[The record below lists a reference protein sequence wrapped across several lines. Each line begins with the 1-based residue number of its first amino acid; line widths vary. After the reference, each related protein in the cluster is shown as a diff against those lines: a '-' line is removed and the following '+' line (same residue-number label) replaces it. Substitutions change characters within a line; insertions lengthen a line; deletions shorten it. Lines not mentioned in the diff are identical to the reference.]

1 VLVLLP
7 PSEGKTEAV
16 SGDPLDLTVLSAPDL
31 TATRSRILDTLIR
44 VCEGNATRAAKR
56 LGLGPT
62 QLDELA
68 RNAALRTAPT
78 ARADAIY
85 TGVLYS
91 AWDPASLS
99 TSGRTYADQT
109 VATASALFGVVRA
122 GDLIPAYRLSAGV
135 ELPRLGPVTALWR
148 KPLGK
153 ALAELT
159 DGGLLVDLR
168 SGAYVN
174 LHKPVGALAE
184 QTATIRVLNE
194 VNGVRKVVSHFNKAT
209 KGEIVR
215 ALCEHLVEASSPAE
229 LAIAL
234 RDLGWT
240 VELDGNRLDVV
251 VGAHVTTP

>member
-7 PSEGKTEAV
+7 PSEGKTEAT
-16 SGDPLDLTVLSAPDL
+16 SGDPLDLDTLTAPSL
-31 TATRSRILDTLIR
+31 TATRRRIIDAL
-44 VCEGNATRAAKR
+44 VKVSEGNAARAAKR

-62 QLDELA
+62 QLDELT
-68 RNAALRTAPT
+68 RNAALRVAAT
-78 ARADAIY
+78 ARADAVY

-99 TSGRTYADQT
+99 TAGRTYADQT

-122 GDLIPAYRLSAGV
+122 GDRIPAYRLSAGV
-135 ELPRLGPVTALWR
+135 ELPRLGPVAGLWR
-148 KPLGK
+148 KSLGPT
-153 ALAELT
+153 LHELT
-159 DGGLLVDLR
+159 NGGILVDLR

-174 LHKPVGALAE
+174 LHKPSGDLAAR
-184 QTATIRVLNE
+184 TVTIRVLSD

-215 ALCEHLVEASSPAE
+215 ALCEQRVYASSAAE
-229 LAIAL
+229 LADAL

-240 VELDGNRLDVV
+240 VESDGSRLDVII
-251 VGAHVTTP
+251 